1 MPLRLSWW
9 CGLQDGG
16 KTSSA
21 GLELS
26 EMPYRADVTIIGAG
40 VIGLA
45 IAAQIAGKGWE
56 AYVLEKNETFGQ
68 ETSSR
73 HSGVIHSGIYYP
85 QNSLKARLCVAG
97 NHALYK
103 LCEQCGIGYRK
114 LGKLVVATNDE
125 EISDLEIL
133 LNKGRGNGV
142 EGLRILS
149 RRDMRE
155 LEPNVNGVAA
165 LFSPSTGIIDSY
177 ALMKYFIAKAI
188 EGGAQ
193 IAYQTKAVAIEQ
205 VARGYKVTVE
215 DGREEFSFTT
225 RVLINCAGLDNDRVA
240 ELAGIDIVKAG
251 YKLHYC
257 KGEYFSV
264 ASSKSKLVKRLI
276 YPVPVPKVTSVG
288 IHVTFDLEGR
298 MRLGPGIEY
307 VDSINY
313 AVNNQHQQLFYD
325 SVRKFLPF
333 IEYDDLQPEMAG
345 IRPKLQGPNEDI
357 KDFIIRDEADKGL
370 PGFINLVG
378 IESPGL
384 TASPAIAEYTL
395 SLIQDQLTN

>member
-1 MPLRLSWW
+1 VN
-9 CGLQDGG
+9 
-16 KTSSA
+16 
-21 GLELS
+21 
-26 EMPYRADVTIIGAG
+26 RADVTIIGAG

-56 AYVLEKNETFGQ
+56 AYVLEKNESFGQ

-85 QNSLKARLCVAG
+85 QNSLKTRLCLAG
-97 NHALYK
+97 NNALYK
-103 LCEQCGIGYRK
+103 LCEEHGIGYQK
-114 LGKLVVATNDE
+114 TGKLMIATTDE
-125 EISDLEIL
+125 EISELEIL
-133 LNKGRGNGV
+133 LDRGQRNGV

-155 LEPNVNGVAA
+155 LEPNVDGVAA
-165 LFSPSTGIIDSY
+165 LFSPSTGIIDSH
-177 ALMKYFIAKAI
+177 ALMKYFIAKAM
-188 EGGAQ
+188 EGGVQ
-193 IAYQTKAVAIEQ
+193 IAYQTKAVAIEKL
-205 VARGYKVTVE
+205 ADGYKVTVE
-215 DGREEFSFTT
+215 DGTGEFPFMT
-225 RVLINCAGLDNDRVA
+225 RVVINCAGLHSDRVA

-251 YKLHYC
+251 YKLHYG

-264 ASSKSKLVKRLI
+264 ASGKSKLVKRLI
-276 YPVPVPKVTSVG
+276 YPVPLPKVASVG

-307 VDSINY
+307 VDSLNY
-313 AVNNQHQQLFYD
+313 AVNSQHQKLFYD

-333 IEYDDLQPEMAG
+333 IEYDDLEPEMAG

-357 KDFIIRDEADKGL
+357 KDFVIRDEADKGL
-370 PGFINLVG
+370 PGFINLIG

-384 TASPAIAEYTL
+384 TASPAIAEYVL
-395 SLIQDQLTN
+395 SLIQAQLTE

>member
-1 MPLRLSWW
+1 VN
-9 CGLQDGG
+9 
-16 KTSSA
+16 
-21 GLELS
+21 
-26 EMPYRADVTIIGAG
+26 RADVTIIGAG

-45 IAAQIAGKGWE
+45 IAAQIANKGWE
-56 AYVLEKNETFGQ
+56 AYVLEKNETFGL

-73 HSGVIHSGIYYP
+73 HSGVIHAGIYYP
-85 QNSLKARLCVAG
+85 QNSLKARLCLAG

-103 LCEQCGIGYRK
+103 LGEESGIGYRK
-114 LGKLVVATNDE
+114 LGKMIVATTDE
-125 EISDLEIL
+125 EISELEIL
-133 LNKGRGNGV
+133 LDRGQRNGV

-149 RRDMRE
+149 KHDMRE
-155 LEPNVNGVAA
+155 LEPNVGGVAA
-165 LFSPSTGIIDSY
+165 LFSPSTGIIDSH
-177 ALMKYFIAKAI
+177 ALMKYFVAQAI
-188 EGGAQ
+188 EGGVQ
-193 IAYQTKAVAIEQ
+193 IAYHTKAVAIEK
-205 VARGYKVTVE
+205 VAEGYKVTAE
-215 DGREEFSFTT
+215 DSSGEFPFMT
-225 RVLINCAGLDNDRVA
+225 RMLINCAGLHSDIVA

-251 YKLHYC
+251 YQLHYC

-307 VDSINY
+307 VESLNY

-333 IEYDDLQPEMAG
+333 IEYDDLEPEMAG

-357 KDFIIRDEADKGL
+357 KDFVIRDEGDKGL
-370 PGFINLVG
+370 PGFINLIG

-384 TASPAIAEYTL
+384 TAAPAIAEYVL
-395 SLIQDQLTN
+395 SLIQARLKE